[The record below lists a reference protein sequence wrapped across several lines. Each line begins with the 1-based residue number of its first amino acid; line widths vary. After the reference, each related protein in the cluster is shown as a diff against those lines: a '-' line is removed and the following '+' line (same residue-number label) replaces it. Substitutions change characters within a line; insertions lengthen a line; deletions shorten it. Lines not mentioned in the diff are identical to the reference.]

1 MNISKKLVTNLEKI
15 LKQDEIYLLIP
26 QNKLKEGL
34 DLLFEDYYRQ
44 YCLELIKNES
54 KENIELIRF
63 LTNLRFPLD
72 NEKIE
77 ENYIKKV
84 LWLEIYK
91 DEMIYILNILNDI
104 LIFEPNIISLIK
116 DKFENKEIEYVI
128 SSHHPLFKKEI
139 NYPFLIYLDSIGIIM
154 LNIILKSDFQS
165 LMENLNI
172 ISNINKNAEI
182 INLNL
187 RLLSKD
193 FYRFKI
199 TSLITELLNKKEITN
214 KEILEQYINSL
225 LKERQFI
232 KENKIDNAFDEFNRQ
247 YILLFQN
254 FNNIEG
260 FEKIMIS
267 LIVSK
272 YKEVNNEK
280 FRANLCSIIKNNEIL
295 IKYSSELFVLI
306 IKRYNFEPYC
316 LEENNDDPDNP
327 FTYELKDNV
336 ILKEIDGG
344 KEGIPKELKEVLK
357 TIFKFNINKYFDDG
371 LKNEKENK
379 KDKYDIRD
387 EIEVLLGYHSF
398 NDFKNAYETLKNIMF
413 KKKMIFIM

>member
-44 YCLELIKNES
+44 YCLELIKKES
-54 KENIELIRF
+54 KESIELIRF
-63 LTNLRFPLD
+63 LTNLRFPFN

-77 ENYIKKV
+77 ANYIKKV

-104 LIFEPNIISLIK
+104 LTNEPDIISLIK
-116 DKFENKEIEYVI
+116 DIFENKEIEYII

-154 LNIILKSDFQS
+154 LNIILQSYFQN
-165 LMENLNI
+165 LMKTINI

-199 TSLITELLNKKEITN
+199 TSLITELINKKNIKN
-214 KEILEQYINSL
+214 KEI
-225 LKERQFI
+225 
-232 KENKIDNAFDEFNRQ
+232 
-247 YILLFQN
+247 
-254 FNNIEG
+254 
-260 FEKIMIS
+260 
-267 LIVSK
+267 
-272 YKEVNNEK
+272 
-280 FRANLCSIIKNNEIL
+280 
-295 IKYSSELFVLI
+295 
-306 IKRYNFEPYC
+306 
-316 LEENNDDPDNP
+316 
-327 FTYELKDNV
+327 
-336 ILKEIDGG
+336 
-344 KEGIPKELKEVLK
+344 
-357 TIFKFNINKYFDDG
+357 
-371 LKNEKENK
+371 
-379 KDKYDIRD
+379 
-387 EIEVLLGYHSF
+387 
-398 NDFKNAYETLKNIMF
+398 
-413 KKKMIFIM
+413 